1 MRFRSPIV
9 LGIRDYSRELQ
20 FKSSYTLTEHAPL
33 DSLRTEIIPRAL
45 EEVRSVVSSAL
56 TGDYQKLLE
65 AIGTSP
71 AQPKVEDS
79 EDEEFTS
86 YENSIVQAV
95 LKAHGSGMLFQHPF
109 ITNKLQ
115 QLLAKWAFKVS
126 TGGGLH
132 QPAVVLADV
141 PYTFSQTW
149 QCFAAA

>member
-71 AQPKVEDS
+71 APPQVEVSD
-79 EDEEFTS
+79 DEEFTS
-86 YENSIVQAV
+86 IEYSIVN
-95 LKAHGSGMLFQHPF
+95 AHLIMVASGM
-109 ITNKLQ
+109 
-115 QLLAKWAFKVS
+115 
-126 TGGGLH
+126 
-132 QPAVVLADV
+132 
-141 PYTFSQTW
+141 
-149 QCFAAA
+149 